1 MNATATITHH
11 PTPFAAVA
19 GAVVAA
25 AATFAIGSTVWSHG
39 ATTSPSEGTVS
50 VSTPFSHH
58 FQGHTGGRAYVGP

>member
-25 AATFAIGSTVWSHG
+25 AAFAIGSTVWSQS

-50 VSTPFSHH
+50 VSTPFSQH
-58 FQGHTGGRAYVGP
+58 FQDHTGGRAYIGP